1 MPPLFEHLEFGINM
15 ESRVVIVGPNGVGK
29 STLLNI
35 LLGKLTPNLGEVRKN
50 HRLRIGVYNQHAA
63 DQLELSESPVEY
75 LMRKFNV
82 DYQLARR
89 TLGRYGLASHGHT
102 IKLRDLSGGQKA
114 RVVFAEL
121 SLMEPDVL
129 IMDEPTNNLDIE
141 SIDALADAINE
152 YEGGIYYTIVAPNF
166 DTDT

>member
-1 MPPLFEHLEFGINM
+1 MVGVAFSNKNPP
-15 ESRVVIVGPNGVGK
+15 
-29 STLLNI
+29 T
-35 LLGKLTPNLGEVRKN
+35 
-50 HRLRIGVYNQHAA
+50 VYYCNVCGQ
-63 DQLELSESPVEY
+63 
-75 LMRKFNV
+75 RKFNV

-129 IMDEPTNNLDIE
+129 IMVGVASAGGCGLEASVPSTGR
-141 SIDALADAINE
+141 ADQQSRH
-152 YEGGIYYTIVAPNF
+152 
-166 DTDT
+166 

>member
-1 MPPLFEHLEFGINM
+1 
-15 ESRVVIVGPNGVGK
+15 
-29 STLLNI
+29 
-35 LLGKLTPNLGEVRKN
+35 
-50 HRLRIGVYNQHAA
+50 
-63 DQLELSESPVEY
+63 
-75 LMRKFNV
+75 MRKFNV

-152 YEGGIYYTIVAPNF
+152 YEGGVVLVSHDARLIQETNCTLWVVENGEVNEVDGDFYDYKREVLQALGELVG
-166 DTDT
+166 DS

>member
-1 MPPLFEHLEFGINM
+1 
-15 ESRVVIVGPNGVGK
+15 
-29 STLLNI
+29 
-35 LLGKLTPNLGEVRKN
+35 
-50 HRLRIGVYNQHAA
+50 
-63 DQLELSESPVEY
+63 
-75 LMRKFNV
+75 MRKFNV